1 MDAIGRWTVLWV
13 LWACGGAAVAQQ
25 EPPPASQPVT
35 QPATQPP
42 ATTPPAATPAQD
54 PGLSSPSVGDRLLE
68 QQRRSRDDTPIQP
81 VRGAR
86 PQTPFPAQPAPEGA
100 TWAGRR
106 LLPEGAFVTGRRGE
120 IVISK
125 GGDVILAPSAMDEPP
140 MVLMPCGTLGQL
152 RTAWTGSGEVTVS
165 GQAFAY
171 RGRQYLLPSYFS
183 FEPVPAPVAG
193 DVGGAGAAGAPS
205 AGAAPGAE
213 AEAPAADPSVTDL
226 IKDLERDVD
235 GPRAL
240 SRLPVAPAV
249 TEAQAASLRGPDGTV
264 LLSKRARLV
273 RSAEEDGRLAVVFD
287 NDPDSVGGIPLVVL
301 PCRAAESLEAIAA
314 SRGESTAYRV
324 SGRVFVHDGKA
335 YILPTLVQAVRRS
348 DVRPLQ

>member
-1 MDAIGRWTVLWV
+1 MDAIGRCSVLCV
-13 LWACGGAAVAQQ
+13 MCALAGVAAAQQ
-25 EPPPASQPVT
+25 DDPPAAQPAT
-35 QPATQPP
+35 KPATQPP
-42 ATTPPAATPAQD
+42 ATTPAQD
-54 PGLSSPSVGDRLLE
+54 PGLSSPSIGDRLLE
-68 QQRRSRDDTPIQP
+68 QQRRGRDDSPIQP
-81 VRGAR
+81 VPAAK

-100 TWAGRR
+100 TWTGRR

-120 IVISK
+120 IVVSP
-125 GGDVILAPSAMDEPP
+125 GGELILASASKDEPP

-165 GQAFAY
+165 GQAFTY

-183 FEPVPAPVAG
+183 FETAAKRA
-193 DVGGAGAAGAPS
+193 DEGAAAPAASAPS
-205 AGAAPGAE
+205 
-213 AEAPAADPSVTDL
+213 ADPSVADL
-226 IKDLERDVD
+226 IKDLERDVEA
-235 GPRAL
+235 PRAL

-273 RSAEEDGRLAVVFD
+273 RSAEEQGRLAVVFD
-287 NDPDSVGGIPLVVL
+287 NDPDSVEGVPLVVL

-324 SGRVFVHDGKA
+324 SGRVFVHEGKG

>member
-1 MDAIGRWTVLWV
+1 MDAIGRWTTLWV
-13 LWACGGAAVAQQ
+13 LCVAAGTAVAQQ
-25 EPPPASQPVT
+25 QEPPQ
-35 QPATQPP
+35 TQPP
-42 ATTPPAATPAQD
+42 ASTPPPTTPAQD

-68 QQRRSRDDTPIQP
+68 QQRRGKDDTPIEP
-81 VRGAR
+81 VRPAR

-120 IVISK
+120 IVISP
-125 GGDVILAPSAMDEPP
+125 GGDVILTPSSQDEPP
-140 MVLMPCGTLGQL
+140 MILMPCGTLGQI

-165 GQAFAY
+165 GQAFSY

-183 FEPVPAPVAG
+183 FDPMTRRAP
-193 DVGGAGAAGAPS
+193 DVGRPEGTAPAADGV
-205 AGAAPGAE
+205 
-213 AEAPAADPSVTDL
+213 APAADPSVTDL
-226 IKDLERDVD
+226 INDLERDVEA
-235 GPRAL
+235 PRAL

-273 RSAEEDGRLAVVFD
+273 RSAEEEGRLAVVFD

-324 SGRVFVHDGKA
+324 SGRVFVHEGKG